1 MLVNLKQ
8 KLELPYVWI
17 DFVSSIFP
25 SRITFYKYECCIYA
39 ILKNNYKYSWMND
52 ESVASNK
59 NGRRSVLNSS
69 RPPIGVEM
77 NEMHGGQVAIF
88 SIQLI
93 N

>member
-1 MLVNLKQ
+1 
-8 KLELPYVWI
+8 
-17 DFVSSIFP
+17 
-25 SRITFYKYECCIYA
+25 
-39 ILKNNYKYSWMND
+39 MND

-59 NGRRSVLNSS
+59 NGRRSVLNSR